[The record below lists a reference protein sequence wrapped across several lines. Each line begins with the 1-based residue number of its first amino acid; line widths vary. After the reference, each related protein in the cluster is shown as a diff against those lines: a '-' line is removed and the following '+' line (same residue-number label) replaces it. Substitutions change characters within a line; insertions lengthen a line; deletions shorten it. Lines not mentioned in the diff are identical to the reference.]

1 MRPRSAAS
9 AHSAGE
15 LERLPESDATSPCR
29 FFEPSS
35 GRHHHTGDGH
45 ASIDGVLVLRKW
57 AEEAPITLNTDTAIE
72 DVVRL
77 FQRLGLRHILF
88 TSHGRLEGVLTKRD
102 VWSIM
107 RAEGSTST
115 RADLERERQGR
126 TARRPGVER
135 PGSGSVR
142 ESEDIRLLDG
152 MSVAS
157 SVATVH
163 R

>member
-1 MRPRSAAS
+1 M
-9 AHSAGE
+9 
-15 LERLPESDATSPCR
+15 
-29 FFEPSS
+29 
-35 GRHHHTGDGH
+35 
-45 ASIDGVLVLRKW
+45 LVLRKW
-57 AEEAPITLNTDTAIE
+57 LEESPITLSADMAIE

-88 TSHGRLEGVLTKRD
+88 TTQGRLEGILTKRD
-102 VWSIM
+102 VWAIM

-115 RADLERERQGR
+115 RADLEGRQN
-126 TARRPGVER
+126 
-135 PGSGSVR
+135 SGSVR

-157 SVATVH
+157 SAATVH

>member
-1 MRPRSAAS
+1 MA
-9 AHSAGE
+9 
-15 LERLPESDATSPCR
+15 
-29 FFEPSS
+29 
-35 GRHHHTGDGH
+35 
-45 ASIDGVLVLRKW
+45 IDGVLVLRKW
-57 AEEAPITLNTDTAIE
+57 VEESPITLSADMAIE

-88 TSHGRLEGVLTKRD
+88 TTQGRLEGILTKRD
-102 VWSIM
+102 VWAIM

-115 RADLERERQGR
+115 RADLERERTGR
-126 TARRPGVER
+126 TARGSGEGRPN
-135 PGSGSVR
+135 SGSVR

-157 SVATVH
+157 SAATVH